1 MGNVCVDCRQLWNK
15 NDERFDQ
22 MKDNFMK
29 CLDMLLE
36 HEGGFTADKLDP
48 GDRGDVHGNQGST
61 NLA

>member
-1 MGNVCVDCRQLWNK
+1 
-15 NDERFDQ
+15 

-36 HEGGFTADKLDP
+36 HEGGFTADKRDP
-48 GDRGDVHGNQGST
+48 GNRGDVHGNQGST